1 MLSSTPTTS
10 GWPSGTNAATS
21 RPSKIL
27 EPCRPDHA
35 PRDRN
40 RWNRLK
46 PLSDAP
52 STARRAAQTVRWFR
66 HSNAPVA
73 SATAFNQVG
82 CVNSTAN
89 GASQVS
95 IARAFPGCTIFATIG
110 FPMRQTHGKLRS
122 CLQNLQISAQA
133 ADYGDTTEQPGKPP
147 KSRGQDMD
155 HGVHGGSVAC
165 MLKPHLRLED
175 SEHGLDDEALAQ
187 HDLVAQH
194 HQMVAHVAP
203 DAGDQVPAALP
214 EFGEHLTADIAFVDV
229 ELASQVPGDL
239 VQHGAVGDVAGG
251 DLQRHDLALV
261 VDHDV
266 QLEAEKPSRAGLT
279 AVGEA
284 VEDPV
289 AVDAAIVAD
298 GALAW
303 VGEVDAGLF
312 AAEAVQ
318 QHHQGH
324 KQPRH
329 QADEAVI
336 VRQIAKAGALPSR
349 RRRDQLVG
357 FPVGEQLAEIVETAI
372 E

>member
-95 IARAFPGCTIFATIG
+95 IARAFPGCAIFATIG

-147 KSRGQDMD
+147 KSRKSNVM
-155 HGVHGGSVAC
+155 
-165 MLKPHLRLED
+165 KRL
-175 SEHGLDDEALAQ
+175 GFLNI
-187 HDLVAQH
+187 
-194 HQMVAHVAP
+194 
-203 DAGDQVPAALP
+203 AALLL
-214 EFGEHLTADIAFVDV
+214 G
-229 ELASQVPGDL
+229 
-239 VQHGAVGDVAGG
+239 
-251 DLQRHDLALV
+251 
-261 VDHDV
+261 
-266 QLEAEKPSRAGLT
+266 
-279 AVGEA
+279 
-284 VEDPV
+284 
-289 AVDAAIVAD
+289 
-298 GALAW
+298 GALASC
-303 VGEVDAGLF
+303 G
-312 AAEAVQ
+312 
-318 QHHQGH
+318 
-324 KQPRH
+324 
-329 QADEAVI
+329 
-336 VRQIAKAGALPSR
+336 
-349 RRRDQLVG
+349 
-357 FPVGEQLAEIVETAI
+357 ETAKLPLSAGFGPNPQL
-372 E
+372 

>member
-95 IARAFPGCTIFATIG
+95 IARAFPGCAIFATIG

-122 CLQNLQISAQA
+122 CLQNLRTSSRLWGHYRA
-133 ADYGDTTEQPGKPP
+133 AWETAKVQHTAGKYHAA
-147 KSRGQDMD
+147 GQCRFDKAAA
-155 HGVHGGSVAC
+155 S
-165 MLKPHLRLED
+165 RLEPGAGGGWVPWTWD
-175 SEHGLDDEALAQ
+175 NPVLPAEEPEWTRRYDGWCVS
-187 HDLVAQH
+187 
-194 HQMVAHVAP
+194 AP
-203 DAGDQVPAALP
+203 LPAARLS
-214 EFGEHLTADIAFVDV
+214 A
-229 ELASQVPGDL
+229 
-239 VQHGAVGDVAGG
+239 
-251 DLQRHDLALV
+251 
-261 VDHDV
+261 
-266 QLEAEKPSRAGLT
+266 
-279 AVGEA
+279 
-284 VEDPV
+284 
-289 AVDAAIVAD
+289 
-298 GALAW
+298 
-303 VGEVDAGLF
+303 
-312 AAEAVQ
+312 
-318 QHHQGH
+318 
-324 KQPRH
+324 
-329 QADEAVI
+329 
-336 VRQIAKAGALPSR
+336 
-349 RRRDQLVG
+349 
-357 FPVGEQLAEIVETAI
+357 
-372 E
+372 

>member
-95 IARAFPGCTIFATIG
+95 IARAFPGCAIFATIG

-147 KSRGQDMD
+147 KSSLWYDTPLPCT
-155 HGVHGGSVAC
+155 HGG
-165 MLKPHLRLED
+165 
-175 SEHGLDDEALAQ
+175 
-187 HDLVAQH
+187 
-194 HQMVAHVAP
+194 
-203 DAGDQVPAALP
+203 
-214 EFGEHLTADIAFVDV
+214 
-229 ELASQVPGDL
+229 
-239 VQHGAVGDVAGG
+239 
-251 DLQRHDLALV
+251 QRHV
-261 VDHDV
+261 PCITHI
-266 QLEAEKPSRAGLT
+266 EMIRAKFE
-279 AVGEA
+279 VGFG
-284 VEDPV
+284 V
-289 AVDAAIVAD
+289 AVLSHRSAPVPRP
-298 GALAW
+298 
-303 VGEVDAGLF
+303 AG
-312 AAEAVQ
+312 
-318 QHHQGH
+318 
-324 KQPRH
+324 P
-329 QADEAVI
+329 
-336 VRQIAKAGALPSR
+336 P
-349 RRRDQLVG
+349 
-357 FPVGEQLAEIVETAI
+357 
-372 E
+372 

>member
-95 IARAFPGCTIFATIG
+95 IARAFPGCAIFATIG

-147 KSRGQDMD
+147 KSSLYQ
-155 HGVHGGSVAC
+155 A
-165 MLKPHLRLED
+165 
-175 SEHGLDDEALAQ
+175 ALAPTG
-187 HDLVAQH
+187 
-194 HQMVAHVAP
+194 MRT
-203 DAGDQVPAALP
+203 G
-214 EFGEHLTADIAFVDV
+214 
-229 ELASQVPGDL
+229 
-239 VQHGAVGDVAGG
+239 
-251 DLQRHDLALV
+251 
-261 VDHDV
+261 
-266 QLEAEKPSRAGLT
+266 
-279 AVGEA
+279 
-284 VEDPV
+284 
-289 AVDAAIVAD
+289 
-298 GALAW
+298 
-303 VGEVDAGLF
+303 
-312 AAEAVQ
+312 
-318 QHHQGH
+318 
-324 KQPRH
+324 
-329 QADEAVI
+329 
-336 VRQIAKAGALPSR
+336 
-349 RRRDQLVG
+349 LVG
-357 FPVGEQLAEIVETAI
+357 RPRAESVRYQPAFRPARVSSYAGWYYIPVFLGNPDIPVGPM
-372 E
+372 

>member
-10 GWPSGTNAATS
+10 GWPFGTNAATS

-95 IARAFPGCTIFATIG
+95 IARAFPGCAIFATIG

-147 KSRGQDMD
+147 KSSYRGYGDRRP
-155 HGVHGGSVAC
+155 
-165 MLKPHLRLED
+165 LKIRKRRLV
-175 SEHGLDDEALAQ
+175 GAVMPYLAALAPREW
-187 HDLVAQH
+187 DVTLV
-194 HQMVAHVAP
+194 
-203 DAGDQVPAALP
+203 DD
-214 EFGEHLTADIAFVDV
+214 
-229 ELASQVPGDL
+229 
-239 VQHGAVGDVAGG
+239 
-251 DLQRHDLALV
+251 
-261 VDHDV
+261 
-266 QLEAEKPSRAGLT
+266 
-279 AVGEA
+279 A
-284 VEDPV
+284 VEEVDFDAP
-289 AVDAAIVAD
+289 VDAVAI
-298 GALAW
+298 
-303 VGEVDAGLF
+303 
-312 AAEAVQ
+312 
-318 QHHQGH
+318 
-324 KQPRH
+324 
-329 QADEAVI
+329 
-336 VRQIAKAGALPSR
+336 
-349 RRRDQLVG
+349 
-357 FPVGEQLAEIVETAI
+357 
-372 E
+372 

>member
-95 IARAFPGCTIFATIG
+95 IARAFPGCAIFATIG

-147 KSRGQDMD
+147 KSSLDLVIDSSLIVEIKAVDQILP
-155 HGVHGGSVAC
+155 VHEAQ
-165 MLKPHLRLED
+165 LLTYLRL
-175 SEHGLDDEALAQ
+175 SGIPLGLL
-187 HDLVAQH
+187 
-194 HQMVAHVAP
+194 
-203 DAGDQVPAALP
+203 
-214 EFGEHLTADIAFVDV
+214 
-229 ELASQVPGDL
+229 
-239 VQHGAVGDVAGG
+239 
-251 DLQRHDLALV
+251 
-261 VDHDV
+261 
-266 QLEAEKPSRAGLT
+266 
-279 AVGEA
+279 
-284 VEDPV
+284 
-289 AVDAAIVAD
+289 
-298 GALAW
+298 
-303 VGEVDAGLF
+303 
-312 AAEAVQ
+312 
-318 QHHQGH
+318 
-324 KQPRH
+324 
-329 QADEAVI
+329 
-336 VRQIAKAGALPSR
+336 
-349 RRRDQLVG
+349 
-357 FPVGEQLAEIVETAI
+357 
-372 E
+372 

>member
-95 IARAFPGCTIFATIG
+95 IARAFPGCAIFATIG

-147 KSRGQDMD
+147 KSRLSKFKDLRQMAVRGEKTPRRIWCSSIPSQKWTPKM
-155 HGVHGGSVAC
+155 VEFRAC
-165 MLKPHLRLED
+165 RSDCERMLHLR
-175 SEHGLDDEALAQ
+175 AR
-187 HDLVAQH
+187 
-194 HQMVAHVAP
+194 
-203 DAGDQVPAALP
+203 
-214 EFGEHLTADIAFVDV
+214 TC
-229 ELASQVPGDL
+229 
-239 VQHGAVGDVAGG
+239 
-251 DLQRHDLALV
+251 
-261 VDHDV
+261 
-266 QLEAEKPSRAGLT
+266 PSYRFNT
-279 AVGEA
+279 
-284 VEDPV
+284 
-289 AVDAAIVAD
+289 
-298 GALAW
+298 
-303 VGEVDAGLF
+303 
-312 AAEAVQ
+312 
-318 QHHQGH
+318 
-324 KQPRH
+324 
-329 QADEAVI
+329 
-336 VRQIAKAGALPSR
+336 PS
-349 RRRDQLVG
+349 L
-357 FPVGEQLAEIVETAI
+357 
-372 E
+372 